1 MGKKWD
7 YDVPKE
13 EIWVECLRVLKPGG
27 YLLAFAGTR
36 TQHRMAVR
44 IEDAGF
50 EIRDMIAWVYGSGF
64 PKSLSIGKVID
75 KLQGNEREVKEER
88 GGAIQKGSVAWSG
101 NDRTEGKGSGFKEK
115 FVDTKGN
122 SQYEGWG
129 TALKPAL
136 EPITVARKPLSEKS
150 VAENVLKWGTGGIN
164 IDECRVGMTEQDRAE
179 VKAKANKK
187 DTSNNIIKGF
197 GNNTAE
203 FGDWEMSKG
212 RFPANLIHDGSDE
225 VVSLFPETK
234 SGARKGGDAYKL
246 GRYEGQKGALG
257 LKVGAACE
265 ASNGSA
271 SRFFYC
277 AKASKSERNR
287 DCEGFNDVE
296 PLEFIR
302 TGIDGRGNTYE
313 TKPNKNHHPT
323 VKPIKLMEYLVKL
336 ISRENQVVLD
346 PFMGSGTTGI
356 ACKNLNRRFI
366 GIEIDAGYYD
376 IAYQRIHQE
385 PQPQATQESGQEET
399 QEIPTIQQPK
409 QRSLF

>member
-1 MGKKWD
+1 MQNRIYGKLPRIDID
-7 YDVPKE
+7 YN
-13 EIWVECLRVLKPGG
+13 L
-27 YLLAFAGTR
+27 
-36 TQHRMAVR
+36 
-44 IEDAGF
+44 
-50 EIRDMIAWVYGSGF
+50 
-64 PKSLSIGKVID
+64 
-75 KLQGNEREVKEER
+75 
-88 GGAIQKGSVAWSG
+88 
-101 NDRTEGKGSGFKEK
+101 
-115 FVDTKGN
+115 
-122 SQYEGWG
+122 
-129 TALKPAL
+129 
-136 EPITVARKPLSEKS
+136 
-150 VAENVLKWGTGGIN
+150 
-164 IDECRVGMTEQDRAE
+164 
-179 VKAKANKK
+179 
-187 DTSNNIIKGF
+187 
-197 GNNTAE
+197 
-203 FGDWEMSKG
+203 G
-212 RFPANLIHDGSDE
+212 RWPANLIHDGSDE
-225 VVSLFPETK
+225 VVSLFPNGK
-234 SGARKGGDAYKL
+234 SGGGSGFRKRENGFMK
-246 GRYEGQKGALG
+246 G
-257 LKVGAACE
+257 LKPAYLYGIE
-265 ASNGSA
+265 PSEGNA

-356 ACKNLNRRFI
+356 ACKSLGRRFI

-385 PQPQATQESGQEET
+385 PQPQATQESGQEEG